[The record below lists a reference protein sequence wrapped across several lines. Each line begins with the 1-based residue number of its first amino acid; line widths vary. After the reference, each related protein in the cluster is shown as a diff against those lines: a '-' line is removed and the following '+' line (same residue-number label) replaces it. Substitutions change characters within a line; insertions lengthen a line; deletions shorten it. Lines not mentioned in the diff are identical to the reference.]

1 MYQGKH
7 YKKSH
12 RRSRKSAALLVSL
25 LLLLTVTIGGT
36 IAFLTDSDGPLHNLF
51 NPSQV
56 TTAVEETLDG
66 NTKKNVYIKNTG
78 DTDAWIRAAVVV
90 TWQDAN
96 GNIYGQA
103 PIAGTDYIIN
113 YNVDENKTDITKWYP
128 GSDGFY
134 YWPSPVAANTGG
146 TGVLINR
153 CTPSKSITV
162 GTGVEAVTYYLTVEI
177 IGSGIQSKPANVF
190 NTEWA
195 SSGLVVKTTDQQENE
210 LPPERWTLQKE
221 VQE

>member
-7 YKKSH
+7 YIKS
-12 RRSRKSAALLVSL
+12 RRTRKSAALLVSL

-90 TWQDAN
+90 TWQDKD
-96 GNIYGQA
+96 GNVYGQKPA
-103 PIAGTDYIIN
+103 EGTN
-113 YNVDENKTDITKWYP
+113 YDITWGADWKP
-128 GSDGFY
+128 GDDDFY
-134 YWPSPVAANTGG
+134 YWTSPVTAK
-146 TGVLINR
+146 TGVTGNLIENVS
-153 CTPSKSITV
+153 PK
-162 GTGVEAVTYYLTVEI
+162 GNAPADGYYLTVEI

-195 SSGLVVKTTDQQENE
+195 SSGLTVKTTDQQGNE
-210 LPPERWTLQKE
+210 LPPEQWILE
-221 VQE
+221 